1 MDEDMG
7 PKYSQEH
14 QDNMQK
20 WIKNGEIVVKM
31 HVTDGMDNAAE
42 GLVDMLKGNNFG
54 KAVLKLADF

>member
-1 MDEDMG
+1 
-7 PKYSQEH
+7 
-14 QDNMQK
+14 MQK